1 MRKGPLLAAFGGKNN
16 IQVAERGRGGTCPAV
31 PTAKGT

>member
-16 IQVAERGRGGTCPAV
+16 IRVAKGGSGGTCPTV